1 MNRKKPL
8 GLEEEHIV
16 GNNYMKN
23 VHENINADLKEKA
36 RIQSKGKEVEEIG
49 GYSAF
54 YKNYL
59 KDLKEGHKYIEAKD
73 LKSSAFEQLL
83 ANPNESEEV
92 KFKKAMKMLLAKDRQ
107 PNKHKDSEIVDSI
120 KSKLV
125 VLKQM
130 MR

>member
-8 GLEEEHIV
+8 GLEEEPIV

-36 RIQSKGKEVEEIG
+36 RNQSKGKEVEEIG

-59 KDLKEGHKYIEAKD
+59 KDLKEGHKCI
-73 LKSSAFEQLL
+73 
-83 ANPNESEEV
+83 
-92 KFKKAMKMLLAKDRQ
+92 
-107 PNKHKDSEIVDSI
+107 
-120 KSKLV
+120 
-125 VLKQM
+125 
-130 MR
+130 

>member
-1 MNRKKPL
+1 
-8 GLEEEHIV
+8 
-16 GNNYMKN
+16 
-23 VHENINADLKEKA
+23 
-36 RIQSKGKEVEEIG
+36 
-49 GYSAF
+49 
-54 YKNYL
+54 
-59 KDLKEGHKYIEAKD
+59 

-92 KFKKAMKMLLAKDRQ
+92 KFKKAMKMLLVKDRQ

>member
-1 MNRKKPL
+1 MTNRTNQLVIKEDTLNRKKPL

-59 KDLKEGHKYIEAKD
+59 KDLKEGHKCI
-73 LKSSAFEQLL
+73 
-83 ANPNESEEV
+83 
-92 KFKKAMKMLLAKDRQ
+92 
-107 PNKHKDSEIVDSI
+107 
-120 KSKLV
+120 
-125 VLKQM
+125 
-130 MR
+130 

>member
-1 MNRKKPL
+1 MPKLTNRTNQLVIKEDVLNRKKPL

-59 KDLKEGHKYIEAKD
+59 KDLKEGHKYI
-73 LKSSAFEQLL
+73 
-83 ANPNESEEV
+83 
-92 KFKKAMKMLLAKDRQ
+92 
-107 PNKHKDSEIVDSI
+107 
-120 KSKLV
+120 
-125 VLKQM
+125 
-130 MR
+130 

>member
-1 MNRKKPL
+1 LPKLTNRTNQLVIKEDALNRKKPL

-59 KDLKEGHKYIEAKD
+59 KDLKEGHKCI
-73 LKSSAFEQLL
+73 
-83 ANPNESEEV
+83 
-92 KFKKAMKMLLAKDRQ
+92 
-107 PNKHKDSEIVDSI
+107 
-120 KSKLV
+120 
-125 VLKQM
+125 
-130 MR
+130 

>member
-1 MNRKKPL
+1 LTNRTNQLVIKEDTLNRKKPL

-59 KDLKEGHKYIEAKD
+59 KDLKEGHKCI
-73 LKSSAFEQLL
+73 
-83 ANPNESEEV
+83 
-92 KFKKAMKMLLAKDRQ
+92 
-107 PNKHKDSEIVDSI
+107 
-120 KSKLV
+120 
-125 VLKQM
+125 
-130 MR
+130 

>member
-59 KDLKEGHKYIEAKD
+59 KDLKEGHKYI
-73 LKSSAFEQLL
+73 
-83 ANPNESEEV
+83 
-92 KFKKAMKMLLAKDRQ
+92 
-107 PNKHKDSEIVDSI
+107 
-120 KSKLV
+120 
-125 VLKQM
+125 
-130 MR
+130 